1 MSKRVWL
8 LLILIVILSSIL
20 RLYKLGQVPPG
31 IYWDEASI
39 GYNAYS
45 ILKTGRDEHNVF
57 FPLWFKAYGE
67 YKLPVYIYLTSI
79 SEYFF
84 GKNEFSVRLPSA
96 FSGILSTIIIFLLV
110 RHFSPRRNKL
120 SLLSSFFLTIVPW
133 SIHFSRGG
141 FEANVMLFFILLGI
155 YLFSKGKVISS
166 FFFLVLTF
174 YTYNSARIITP
185 LLILSLLLL
194 YRRQLNSINS
204 RKYILAIISL
214 IIFSI
219 PFIKFS
225 LSQEG
230 LARPLSVS
238 FLKENVEI
246 ASSPVPKII
255 DYLNLILRNYIRHF
269 SLDFLFMSG
278 DQHGRHGV
286 RELGLL
292 YIWQIP
298 LILIGLAILKKEKY
312 LGKILILLLLI
323 SPVAAAISIPTPH
336 ALRSLTLVIPLSI
349 ISAFGLLKIRP
360 FVLKALSIFLLFYF
374 LTSYLHIYYIH
385 YPKNTYLDWQDGYK
399 QLYKSIQKYEKS
411 YEKVVITKEYE
422 QPYIYLLFY
431 NYEPSKYNTEP
442 KKDGN
447 FGKFI
452 FIKGQYNSDIN
463 EKTLY
468 VSGPNDKIN
477 AKRLEDIYFINRD
490 VAFSLWE
497 L

>member
-20 RLYKLGQVPPG
+20 RLYKLGHIPPG

-45 ILKTGRDEHNVF
+45 ILKTGQDEHGVF

-84 GKNEFSVRLPSA
+84 GKNEFSVRFPSA

-110 RHFSPRRNKL
+110 HHFFPRRNKL

-166 FFFLVLTF
+166 FFFLALTF
-174 YTYNSARIITP
+174 YTYNSARIITS
-185 LLILSLLLL
+185 LLILSLFLL
-194 YRRQLNSINS
+194 YRRLLNS

-255 DYLNLILRNYIRHF
+255 DYLNLILKNYIRHF

-323 SPVAAAISIPTPH
+323 SPIAAAISIPTPH

-349 ISAFGLLKIRP
+349 ISAFGLLRIRP

-399 QLYKSIQKYEKS
+399 QLYKSIQKYENN
-411 YEKVVITKEYE
+411 YEKIVITKEYE

-431 NYEPSKYNTEP
+431 DYEPDKYISEP

-452 FIKGQYNSDIN
+452 FIKGPYNPDIG

-468 VSGPNDKIN
+468 VSGPNDKVN
-477 AKRLEDIYFINRD
+477 AKHLEDIYFINND
-490 VAFSLWE
+490 VAFRLWE